1 MLNILLQITSGVA
14 DTANKAAQAVTTAP
28 PPVDLNKA
36 AQKATEV
43 SVPLGDL
50 ALKGGWIM
58 IPLLIFLLIAL
69 FFAVERLMAISK
81 ASKFNRTLILSIRDS
96 IMNGQLESARNQCR
110 ALNSPQ
116 GRMIES
122 GINAIGRKTDEIE
135 KEMEKTGRQE
145 IGKLE
150 RNMSIISLIARLAPM
165 FGFVGTIF
173 GVIKIFFNIALQDNI
188 SISVISS
195 GLYEKMVTSAG
206 GLIVGL
212 IAFACYHMLNSWI
225 DRISHRLEGS
235 SMEFMKLMHEPAK

>member
-14 DTANKAAQAVTTAP
+14 DTANKAAQAVTTQP
-28 PPVDLNKA
+28 PPVDVTKA
-36 AQKATEV
+36 AEKATEV

-69 FFAVERLMAISK
+69 FFAFERLLVIMK
-81 ASKFNRTLILSIRDS
+81 AGKFNRNLILNIRDS
-96 IMNGQLESARNQCR
+96 IMNGQIESARNQCR
-110 ALNSPQ
+110 MLHSPQ

-122 GINAIGRKTDEIE
+122 GINSIGRKSEEIE

-145 IGKLE
+145 IGRLE
-150 RNMSIISLIARLAPM
+150 RNMSIISLIAKLAPM

-225 DRISHRLEGS
+225 DRIAHRLEGD